1 MSINLDLALQ
11 TYIAEARELLEE
23 MESSLLLLE
32 ENPDDN
38 ELIGAIFRA
47 AHTIKGSAGLFG
59 LLPIVGF
66 THIVED
72 LLDQIRNQQLS
83 VTSALIKDLLE
94 SCDHI
99 QLLIEVVAEQGDS
112 LTADALARDDKL
124 RLALIRHQNAQEAQ
138 EAQLPDTIMPSPP
151 LIEKEEVPLS
161 SGSLWHI
168 SLRFGPDVLRN
179 GMDPAAFLRYLGTL
193 GTIRSLETI
202 HQAIPDWEEFDPESC
217 YLGFEVDFDSQAD
230 KAAISDVFEFVRDDC
245 QIAILPPHSKISE
258 YIDLINALPEDSE
271 MLGQLLVKT
280 GALTAEELRHGLQL
294 QHSATEHPASKLGE
308 ILISQGSVD
317 EVVVDAAL
325 KKQHQTKENK
335 SKEGRYVR
343 VHADKLDDLINLV
356 GELVVAS
363 SGANMLAQRSRESQ
377 LQEAT
382 SVIANLVEEIRD
394 NALRLRM
401 VPIGD
406 TFNRF
411 QRVVRDVNQEL
422 NKDIALVI
430 SGADTELDK
439 SVVEKIGDPLMHLV
453 RNSMDHGIEP
463 AEQRQ
468 LAGKPAKGTLTLN
481 AYHDSSSIVIEI
493 KDDGAGLNKTRILQ
507 KAQERGLIGAGTT
520 LTDQE
525 IYNLI
530 FEPGFS
536 TAEAITNL
544 SGRGVGMDV
553 VKSNITALRG
563 TVDLDSIPGQGTRVQ
578 IRLPLTLAIIDGFLV
593 KVCDTYYVIPL
604 DMVIECVELTA
615 SALADT
621 QGRNFINLRGEVL
634 PFIRLQHYFDTQ
646 SSKGRREN
654 IVVVSHGGKKSG
666 LVVDELLGEFQTVI
680 KPLGKLFQRLQGISG
695 STILGGGEVA
705 LILDIPSLIQH
716 AIHQESGLINRQTLT
731 RLQHQPRIN

>member
-1 MSINLDLALQ
+1 MSINLDQALQ

-138 EAQLPDTIMPSPP
+138 LPDTIMPSPP
-151 LIEKEEVPLS
+151 PIEKEEVPLS

-294 QHSATEHPASKLGE
+294 QHSATEHPTSKLGE

-411 QRVVRDVNQEL
+411 QRVVRDVSQEL

-634 PFIRLQHYFDTQ
+634 PFIRLQHYFDTL

>member
-124 RLALIRHQNAQEAQ
+124 RLALIRHQNAQEAH
-138 EAQLPDTIMPSPP
+138 LPDTIMPSPP
-151 LIEKEEVPLS
+151 PIEKEEVPLS

-411 QRVVRDVNQEL
+411 QRVVRDVSQEL

-621 QGRNFINLRGEVL
+621 LGRNFINLRGEVL
-634 PFIRLQHYFDTQ
+634 PFIRLQHYFDTWG
-646 SSKGRREN
+646 SKGRREN

-716 AIHQESGLINRQTLT
+716 AIHQESGLINRQTLA

>member
-1 MSINLDLALQ
+1 MSINLDQALQ

-138 EAQLPDTIMPSPP
+138 LPDTIMPSPP
-151 LIEKEEVPLS
+151 PIEKEEVPLS

-193 GTIRSLETI
+193 GTIHSLETI

-271 MLGQLLVKT
+271 MLEQLLVKT

-411 QRVVRDVNQEL
+411 QRVVRDVSQEL
-422 NKDIALVI
+422 NKDISLVI

-646 SSKGRREN
+646 GSKGRREN

-716 AIHQESGLINRQTLT
+716 AIHQESGLINRQTLA

>member
-83 VTSALIKDLLE
+83 VTSTLIKDLLE

-138 EAQLPDTIMPSPP
+138 LPDTIIPSPP
-151 LIEKEEVPLS
+151 PIEKEEVPLS

-217 YLGFEVDFDSQAD
+217 YLGFEVDLDSQAD

-280 GALTAEELRHGLQL
+280 GALTAEENC
-294 QHSATEHPASKLGE
+294 AT
-308 ILISQGSVD
+308 
-317 EVVVDAAL
+317 
-325 KKQHQTKENK
+325 
-335 SKEGRYVR
+335 
-343 VHADKLDDLINLV
+343 
-356 GELVVAS
+356 
-363 SGANMLAQRSRESQ
+363 
-377 LQEAT
+377 
-382 SVIANLVEEIRD
+382 
-394 NALRLRM
+394 
-401 VPIGD
+401 
-406 TFNRF
+406 
-411 QRVVRDVNQEL
+411 
-422 NKDIALVI
+422 
-430 SGADTELDK
+430 
-439 SVVEKIGDPLMHLV
+439 
-453 RNSMDHGIEP
+453 
-463 AEQRQ
+463 
-468 LAGKPAKGTLTLN
+468 
-481 AYHDSSSIVIEI
+481 DSSYNIRPQST
-493 KDDGAGLNKTRILQ
+493 LPQNW
-507 KAQERGLIGAGTT
+507 ERSSSLRA
-520 LTDQE
+520 
-525 IYNLI
+525 
-530 FEPGFS
+530 PS
-536 TAEAITNL
+536 
-544 SGRGVGMDV
+544 M
-553 VKSNITALRG
+553 KSW
-563 TVDLDSIPGQGTRVQ
+563 S
-578 IRLPLTLAIIDGFLV
+578 
-593 KVCDTYYVIPL
+593 
-604 DMVIECVELTA
+604 M
-615 SALADT
+615 
-621 QGRNFINLRGEVL
+621 
-634 PFIRLQHYFDTQ
+634 
-646 SSKGRREN
+646 
-654 IVVVSHGGKKSG
+654 
-666 LVVDELLGEFQTVI
+666 
-680 KPLGKLFQRLQGISG
+680 
-695 STILGGGEVA
+695 
-705 LILDIPSLIQH
+705 
-716 AIHQESGLINRQTLT
+716 
-731 RLQHQPRIN
+731 QP

>member
-1 MSINLDLALQ
+1 MSINLDQALQ

-138 EAQLPDTIMPSPP
+138 LPDTIMPSPP
-151 LIEKEEVPLS
+151 PIEKEEVPLS

-411 QRVVRDVNQEL
+411 QRVVRDVSQEL
-422 NKDIALVI
+422 NKDISLVI

-634 PFIRLQHYFDTQ
+634 PFIRLQHYFDTRG
-646 SSKGRREN
+646 SKGRREN

-716 AIHQESGLINRQTLT
+716 AIHQESGLINRQTLA